1 VQADAG
7 VAVDVVVVI
16 EERGAERAGVVDRAE
31 PAGERRAVLE
41 GLEVRL
47 AVGVVVADV
56 GSAAAA
62 GDS

>member
-1 VQADAG
+1 MSVHM
-7 VAVDVVVVI
+7 VVVI
-16 EERGAERAGVVDRAE
+16 EEGGAERAGVFDRAE